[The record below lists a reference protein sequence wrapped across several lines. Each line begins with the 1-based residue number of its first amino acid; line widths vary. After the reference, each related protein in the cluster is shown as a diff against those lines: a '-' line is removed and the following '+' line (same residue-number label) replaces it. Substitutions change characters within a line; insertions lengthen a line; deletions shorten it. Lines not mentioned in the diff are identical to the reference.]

1 MASILGVRVFRNIL
15 IPSVRMTLTMS
26 KMFARIICQTIEW
39 EVNYST
45 AKKEEVILASIFYFT
60 FVRRFIQFFASAG
73 IRPVVNRLNQDTIVY
88 YGLVFCAFSW
98 SYIVKWHNG
107 RMIMVFIRVIRVQI
121 INALLIK
128 SVIAAEK
135 IMKNLVRYFNIF
147 LFFAMYGTHFIPVF
161 WTTRL
166 WWSWF
171 LRPLCRPL
179 WRKINVKLS
188 NM

>member
-1 MASILGVRVFRNIL
+1 MGVRVFRNIL
-15 IPSVRMTLTMS
+15 IPSVRMTSTMS

-73 IRPVVNRLNQDTIVY
+73 IGPVVNRINQDTTVY

-98 SYIVKWHNG
+98 SYIVKWHNSG
-107 RMIMVFIRVIRVQI
+107 IIMVFIRVIRVQI
-121 INALLIK
+121 INALFDKICHSSGK
-128 SVIAAEK
+128 NNEK
-135 IMKNLVRYFNIF
+135 PREIFKFFF
-147 LFFAMYGTHFIPVF
+147 LFFAMYGTQFIPVF

-166 WWSWF
+166 WWPL
-171 LRPLCRPL
+171 LRPLCRTL
-179 WRKINVKLS
+179 WSKINVKLS
-188 NM
+188 DM

>member
-26 KMFARIICQTIEW
+26 NIFVRIICQTIEW

-45 AKKEEVILASIFYFT
+45 AKKEEFILASIFYFT

-147 LFFAMYGTHFIPVF
+147 FIF
-161 WTTRL
+161 
-166 WWSWF
+166 
-171 LRPLCRPL
+171 C
-179 WRKINVKLS
+179 NVWDTLYPCILDNQTLLVLIFKTSL
-188 NM
+188 